1 MQNFLIKTKVTQLS
15 LICCLLLML
24 ACGKERT
31 NIVAK
36 AYHKT
41 TSYFNGYYNANE
53 ILKAT
58 TKMIDEQYQYPGGGL
73 FEIYYIGNEEQV
85 KNFEGDFDKIIEKN
99 DIVIYKHPNGGFADD
114 CRFMNGQSHYYKK
127 DFRKAMENFDYV
139 IETYPESKIIPKTY
153 LWKAMTHYEA
163 GNPELA
169 IDILEKHIFPY
180 DTIEFDKKGALDMAI
195 FQSKLAIDSSNYPA
209 AAKRLAPIV
218 DDVKGRQN
226 RAKAHF
232 LLAQLYAEADDFPQS
247 FEHFELVEKYSQDY
261 DLTFMS
267 KMKIAHLYIDFS
279 EGQDDDMK
287 VFEYLSKLLKDEK
300 NIEYAD
306 QILYELGQLEL
317 KKDSVDN
324 ALDYFRESITANQG
338 KPRFRALSS
347 YAIGKVYFER
357 YQQYDSAQVYF
368 DAAANSITK
377 NDAEYKE
384 ITTLAKT
391 LRNYVTFKNTIA
403 YQDSMLY
410 LYSLSE
416 EDLEKAIAKVAE
428 EEERK
433 KQEKLRAEQAKKAQE
448 ERELR
453 ENMGGNGGR
462 GMNNSFMNNFG
473 ERNSQQAGASNW
485 YFDNPTAVT
494 QGITAFQTKW
504 GRRTNEDHW
513 RRSRKAL
520 SNLAANGEQGGEAEL
535 SPEKAKADS
544 VMKEEFGDNFKYYVD
559 IPKNSDD
566 SLKSEIM
573 IEEAMYG
580 LGRIFA
586 QKLNEP
592 DSAIKTFEALL
603 DRYENSDFDLRSRY
617 ALYQLYMEA
626 DNPIFNVHRNFILNE
641 HPKSIYAYL
650 ILGKDPNEL
659 KEEENNFSYAYTGL
673 LSSYR
678 NRQYET
684 AIGFSEFLLG
694 QFGTDNPKLDYAEL
708 HYIRGM
714 SYGYM
719 GNRDSL
725 RDILTYVVNAFPE
738 ADVTPVAKIT
748 LDYMQTGK
756 AKGSRP
762 TSSTNKAQSKEK
774 GDGSLTDPNNER
786 YEGFAVEPKTNDKIF
801 VLMYIDQKNV
811 SKGDATSKVSN
822 FNKDKFSK
830 LNLKTFTFL
839 YKSQY
844 LLPYISHF
852 TTEEEAAAYVKSFL
866 ANPISKELLPSETD
880 RVFYISHSNFKVA
893 YGRKRME
900 DYMLYFENIIDK

>member
-1 MQNFLIKTKVTQLS
+1 
-15 LICCLLLML
+15 
-24 ACGKERT
+24 
-31 NIVAK
+31 
-36 AYHKT
+36 
-41 TSYFNGYYNANE
+41 
-53 ILKAT
+53 
-58 TKMIDEQYQYPGGGL
+58 
-73 FEIYYIGNEEQV
+73 
-85 KNFEGDFDKIIEKN
+85 
-99 DIVIYKHPNGGFADD
+99 
-114 CRFMNGQSHYYKK
+114 
-127 DFRKAMENFDYV
+127 MENFDDV
-139 IETYPESKIIPKTY
+139 IESYPESDIIPKTY

-169 IDILEKHIFPY
+169 IDIMEEHIYPF
-180 DTIEFDKKGALDMAI
+180 DTIEFDRKGTLYMAI
-195 FQSKLAIDSSNYPA
+195 FQSKLAIDTSNFAGA
-209 AAKRLAPIV
+209 AEVLEPIV
-218 DDVKGRQN
+218 DDVIGRQN

-232 LLAQLYAEADDFPQS
+232 LLAQLQAKNGDFPHS
-247 FEHFELVEKYSQDY
+247 FEHFELVEKYSNDY
-261 DLTFMS
+261 DLTFMA

-287 VFEYLSKLLKDEK
+287 VYDYLIKLLNDEK
-300 NIEYAD
+300 NLDYAD

-317 KKDSVDN
+317 KKDSIN
-324 ALDYFRESITANQG
+324 NSLDYFRESIVANKG

-347 YAIGKVYFER
+347 YAIGNIFFER
-357 YQQYDSAQVYF
+357 FQQYDSAQVYF
-368 DAAANSITK
+368 DAASNAITE
-377 NDAEYKE
+377 NDAEFDE
-384 ITTLAKT
+384 ITTIAKT
-391 LRNYVTFKNTIA
+391 LRDYVEFKTTII

-416 EDLEKAIAKVAE
+416 EELEKVVAKVAE
-428 EEERK
+428 EEEK
-433 KQEKLRAEQAKKAQE
+433 KRQE
-448 ERELR
+448 ELRNQEQKRREEEIALR

-473 ERNSQQAGASNW
+473 ERNNRQAGASNW

-494 QGITAFQTKW
+494 QGITQFQSKW
-504 GRRTNEDHW
+504 GRRQNEDHW
-513 RRSRKAL
+513 RRSKKAL
-520 SNLAANGEQGGEAEL
+520 SFAKNEEGEAAEL
-535 SPEKAKADS
+535 TPEQQKADS
-544 VMKEEFGDNFKYYVD
+544 LMKQEFGDNFKYYAD
-559 IPKNSDD
+559 IPKNGDD
-566 SLKSEIM
+566 SLKSETM

-580 LGRIFA
+580 LGRIFS

-592 DSAIKTFEALL
+592 DSAIKVFESLL

-617 ALYQLYMEA
+617 ALYQLYKDLE
-626 DNPIFNVHRNFILNE
+626 NPIFNVHRNFILNE

-659 KEEENNFSYAYTGL
+659 KEEENDFSYAYTGL
-673 LSSYR
+673 LTSYR

-738 ADVTPVAKIT
+738 ADVTPIAKTT
-748 LDYMQTGK
+748 LDYMNTGK
-756 AKGSRP
+756 TKGTRP
-762 TSSTNKAQSKEK
+762 TSTPTSQTKEE
-774 GDGSLTDPNNER
+774 GDGSLSDPNNPR
-786 YEGFAVEPKTNDKIF
+786 YQGFALEPKPNDKIF

-811 SKGDATSKVSN
+811 KKGDATSNVSD
-822 FNKDKFSK
+822 FNKKNFPK

-839 YKSQY
+839 YKSQF

-852 TTEEEAAAYVKSFL
+852 KTQEEAVAYVNGFL
-866 ANPISKELLPSETD
+866 ADPMAKNLLPAETD
-880 RVFYISHSNFKVA
+880 RIFYISHSNFKVA

-900 DYMLYFENIIDK
+900 DYMLFFEHIINK

>member
-1 MQNFLIKTKVTQLS
+1 MQYFLIKSKVTQLS
-15 LICCLLLML
+15 LICCLLLFV

-31 NIVAK
+31 NFLAK
-36 AYHKT
+36 GYHKT

-58 TKMIDEQYQYPGGGL
+58 TFMIDDQYQYPGGGL
-73 FEIYYIGNEEQV
+73 FDIYYIGTADEV
-85 KNFEGDFDKIIEKN
+85 KNYEGDFDKIIEKN
-99 DIVIYKHPNGGFADD
+99 DIVIYKHPHGGFADK

-127 DFRKAMENFDYV
+127 DYKKAMENFDDV
-139 IETYPESKIIPKTY
+139 LESYPESKIHPKTY

-169 IDILEKHIFPY
+169 IDILEEHIYPY
-180 DTIEFDKKGALDMAI
+180 DTIEFDKKGALDMAL
-195 FQSKLAIDSSNYPA
+195 FQSKLALDTSNYA
-209 AAKRLAPIV
+209 AAAEIIEPIV
-218 DDVKGRQN
+218 EDVKGRQN

-232 LLAQLYAEADDFPQS
+232 LMGQLHSKLGDFPHS
-247 FEHFELVEKYSQDY
+247 FEHFELVEKYSKDY

-287 VFEYLSKLLKDEK
+287 VYEYLQKLLKEEK
-300 NIEYAD
+300 NLDYAD

-317 KKDSVDN
+317 KKDSIDN
-324 ALDYFRESITANQG
+324 SLDYFRESITANKG

-347 YAIGKVYFER
+347 YAIGKIYFER
-357 YQQYDSAQVYF
+357 FQQYDSAQVYF
-368 DAAANSITK
+368 DAASNAITE

-384 ITTLAKT
+384 ITTIAKT
-391 LRNYVTFKNTIA
+391 LRDYVAFKTTIV

-416 EDLEKAIAKVAE
+416 EDLEKVIAQVAEAEEKKKQAELREQEQKRVAE
-428 EEERK
+428 E
-433 KQEKLRAEQAKKAQE
+433 RA
-448 ERELR
+448 LR
-453 ENMGGNGGR
+453 ENLGGNGGR

-473 ERNSQQAGASNW
+473 ERNSRQGGASSW

-494 QGITAFQTKW
+494 QGITQFQATW
-504 GRRTNEDHW
+504 GRRQNEDNW
-513 RRSRKAL
+513 RRSKKAL
-520 SNLAANGEQGGEAEL
+520 SFAKNKEGEAVEL
-535 SPEKAKADS
+535 TPEQQMADS
-544 VMKEEFGDNFKYYVD
+544 LMKQEFGDNFKYYVD

-566 SLKSEIM
+566 SLKSEMM

-580 LGRIFA
+580 LGRIFS

-592 DSAIKTFEALL
+592 DSAIKVFEGLL
-603 DRYENSDFDLRSRY
+603 DRYENSDYDLRSRY
-617 ALYQLYMEA
+617 ALYQLYKEL
-626 DNPIFNVHRNFILNE
+626 DNPIFNVHSNFILNE

-659 KEEENNFSYAYTGL
+659 KEEENDFSYAYTGL
-673 LSSYR
+673 LTSYR

-725 RDILTYVVNAFPE
+725 YDILTYVVNAFPE
-738 ADVTPVAKIT
+738 ADVTPIAKTT
-748 LDYMQTGK
+748 LDYMNTGK
-756 AKGSRP
+756 TKGTRP
-762 TSSTNKAQSKEK
+762 TSTSASNKEEA
-774 GDGSLTDPNNER
+774 GDGSLSDPNNPR
-786 YEGFAVEPKTNDKIF
+786 YEGFGLEPKPNDKIF

-811 SKGDATSKVSN
+811 SKGDATSKVSD
-822 FNKDKFSK
+822 FNKQNFSK

-839 YKSQY
+839 YKSQF

-852 TTEEEAAAYVKSFL
+852 TTEEEAVTYVNGFL
-866 ANPISKELLPSETD
+866 ADPMAKQLLPAETD
-880 RVFYISHSNFKVA
+880 RIFYISHSNFKVA

-900 DYMLYFENIIDK
+900 DYMLFFEHIINK

>member
-1 MQNFLIKTKVTQLS
+1 MQNIFSKSQVTQLS
-15 LICCLLLML
+15 LICFLLLL
-24 ACGKERT
+24 VSCGKERT
-31 NIVAK
+31 NFLAK
-36 AYHKT
+36 AYHRT

-58 TKMIDEQYQYPGGGL
+58 TSLIDEQYEYPGGGL
-73 FEIYYIGNEEQV
+73 FDIYYIGTEDQV
-85 KNFEGDFDKIIEKN
+85 KNYESDFDKIIEKN

-127 DFRKAMENFDYV
+127 DYRKAMENFDFV
-139 IETYPESKIIPKTY
+139 LENFPKSKILPKTY

-169 IDILEKHIFPY
+169 VDILEEHIFPY
-180 DTIEFDKKGALDMAI
+180 DTIEFDKRGELDMAI
-195 FQSKLAIDSSNYPA
+195 FQSKLAIDTSNYVA
-209 AAKRLAPIV
+209 AAEHLTPIV
-218 DDVKGRQN
+218 EKVKGRQN
-226 RAKAHF
+226 RAKAYF
-232 LLAQLYAEADDFPQS
+232 LLAQLYAKLEDFPQS
-247 FEHFELVEKYSQDY
+247 FEHYELVEKYSQDY

-267 KMKIAHLYIDFS
+267 KIQIAHLYIDFS
-279 EGQDDDMK
+279 EGQDDDSK
-287 VFEYLSKLLKDEK
+287 VYEYLNKLLNDEK
-300 NIEYAD
+300 NLEYAD

-317 KKDSVDN
+317 KKDSTEN
-324 ALDYFRESITANQG
+324 ALEYFRESISSSQG
-338 KPRFRALSS
+338 KPRFKALSS
-347 YAIGKVYFER
+347 YSIGKIFFENS
-357 YQQYDSAQVYF
+357 QEYDSAQVYF
-368 DAAANSITK
+368 DLAANSITK
-377 NDAEYKE
+377 NDAEYEE
-384 ITTLAKT
+384 ITTIAKT
-391 LRNYVTFKNTIA
+391 LRDYVAFKNTIT
-403 YQDSMLY
+403 YQDSMLW

-416 EDLEKAIAKVAE
+416 EELEEAVAKVAE

-433 KQEKLRAEQAKKAQE
+433 RQEELRKERERKAAE

-453 ENMGGNGGR
+453 ANMGGNGGR
-462 GMNNSFMNNFG
+462 GMNNAFMNSMGQN
-473 ERNSQQAGASNW
+473 RNGGGNRNRGGSW

-494 QGITAFQTKW
+494 QGITQFQATW
-504 GRRTNEDHW
+504 GRRANEDNW

-520 SNLAANGEQGGEAEL
+520 SFANQGEDEEEKEL
-535 SPEKAKADS
+535 TPEEVKADS
-544 VMKEEFGDNFKYYVD
+544 MMKEEFGDNYKYYVD
-559 IPKNSDD
+559 IPKNSED
-566 SLKSEIM
+566 STESEAS

-586 QKLNEP
+586 QKLDEP
-592 DSAIKTFEALL
+592 DSAMKVFEALL
-603 DRYENSDFDLRSRY
+603 DRYEDSEYDLRTRY
-617 ALYQLYMEA
+617 ALYQLYKEA

-659 KEEENNFSYAYTGL
+659 KAEQNDFAFAYTGL

-678 NRQYET
+678 DRQYET

-694 QFGTDNPKLDYAEL
+694 QFGTENPELDYAEL

-738 ADVTPVAKIT
+738 ADVTPLAQVT
-748 LDYMQTGK
+748 LDYMRNGK
-756 AKGSRP
+756 SKGTRP
-762 TSSTNKAQSKEK
+762 GSVTKSKENT
-774 GDGSLTDPNNER
+774 DPELNDPNNAR
-786 YEGFAVEPKTNDKIF
+786 YQGFAPDPKPNDKIF

-811 SKGDATSKVSN
+811 TKGEATSKVSN
-822 FNKDKFSK
+822 FNKANFAK

-852 TTEEEAAAYVKSFL
+852 KTQEEAAAYVNKFL
-866 ANPISKELLPSETD
+866 EDPIAKELLPAETD

-900 DYMLYFENIIDK
+900 DYMAYFENVINK

>member
-1 MQNFLIKTKVTQLS
+1 MQNFLLKSKVTQLS
-15 LICCLLLML
+15 LICCLLLFV

-31 NIVAK
+31 NIIAK
-36 AYHKT
+36 GYHKT

-58 TKMIDEQYQYPGGGL
+58 TFMIDDQYKYPGGGL
-73 FEIYYIGNEEQV
+73 FDIYYIGTAKEV
-85 KNFEGDFDKIIEKN
+85 KNYETDFDKIIEKN

-114 CRFMNGQSHYYKK
+114 CRFMNGQSHYFKK
-127 DFRKAMENFDYV
+127 DFKKAMENFDDV
-139 IETYPESKIIPKTY
+139 IETYPESNIIPKTY

-169 IDILEKHIFPY
+169 IDILETHIYPF
-180 DTIEFDKKGALDMAI
+180 DTIVFDKKGTLDMAL
-195 FQSKLAIDSSNYPA
+195 FQSKLAIDTSNFEA
-209 AAKRLAPIV
+209 AAEILEPIV
-218 DDVKGRQN
+218 ENVRGRQN

-232 LLAQLYAEADDFPQS
+232 LVAQLQAENGDFPHS

-267 KMKIAHLYIDFS
+267 KMKIAHLFIDFS

-287 VFEYLSKLLKDEK
+287 VFEYLNKLLKDEK
-300 NIEYAD
+300 NLDYAD

-317 KKDSVDN
+317 KKDSIDN
-324 ALDYFRESITANQG
+324 SLDYFRESILANKG
-338 KPRFRALSS
+338 KPRYRALSS
-347 YAIGKVYFER
+347 YAIGRIYFEQF
-357 YQQYDSAQVYF
+357 QQYDSAQVYF
-368 DAAANSITK
+368 DAASNAITE

-384 ITTLAKT
+384 ITTIAKT
-391 LRNYVTFKNTIA
+391 LRNYVEFKNTIA

-416 EDLEKAIAKVAE
+416 EELEKKIAQVAE
-428 EEERK
+428 TEEK
-433 KQEKLRAEQAKKAQE
+433 KRQEELRQDEAKRVAE

-462 GMNNSFMNNFG
+462 GSNNDFMNNFG
-473 ERNSQQAGASNW
+473 ERNNNQAGASNW

-494 QGITAFQTKW
+494 QGITQFQAKW
-504 GRRTNEDHW
+504 GRRQNEDHW

-520 SNLAANGEQGGEAEL
+520 SFAKNKEGEEAE
-535 SPEKAKADS
+535 STPEQLEADS
-544 VMKEEFGDNFKYYVD
+544 LMKTEFGDNFKYYVD
-559 IPKNSDD
+559 IPKNGKD
-566 SLKSEIM
+566 SLKSESM

-580 LGRIFA
+580 LGRIFS

-592 DSAIKTFEALL
+592 DSAIKVFEGLL
-603 DRYENSDFDLRSRY
+603 DRYEDSDYDLRSRY
-617 ALYQLYMEA
+617 ALYQLYKQLE
-626 DNPIFNVHRNFILNE
+626 NPIFNVHQNFILNE

-659 KEEENNFSYAYTGL
+659 KDEENDFSYAYTGL
-673 LSSYR
+673 LTSYR

-738 ADVTPVAKIT
+738 ADVAPIAKTT
-748 LDYMQTGK
+748 LDYLNTGK
-756 AKGSRP
+756 TKGTRP
-762 TSSTNKAQSKEK
+762 NSTSTSKTKEE
-774 GDGSLTDPNNER
+774 GDGSLSDPNNPR
-786 YEGFAVEPKTNDKIF
+786 YQGFGLEPKPNDKIF

-811 SKGDATSKVSN
+811 SKGDATSKVSD
-822 FNKDKFSK
+822 FNKKNFAK

-839 YKSQY
+839 YKSQF

-852 TTEEEAAAYVKSFL
+852 KVQEEAVAYVNGFL
-866 ANPISKELLPSETD
+866 AAPMAKQLMPAETD
-880 RVFYISHSNFKVA
+880 RIFYISHSNFKVA

-900 DYMLYFENIIDK
+900 DYMLFFEYILNK

>member
-1 MQNFLIKTKVTQLS
+1 MQNFLIKSKVTQLS
-15 LICCLLLML
+15 LITCLLLFA
-24 ACGKERT
+24 ACGKQRT
-31 NIVAK
+31 NILAK
-36 AYHKT
+36 GYHKT

-58 TKMIDEQYQYPGGGL
+58 TRMIDDQYQYPGGGL
-73 FEIYYIGNEEQV
+73 FDIYYIGTEDEV
-85 KNFEGDFDKIIEKN
+85 KNYEGDFDKIIEKN

-114 CRFMNGQSHYYKK
+114 CRFMNGQSHYFKK
-127 DFRKAMENFDYV
+127 DYRKAMENFDDV
-139 IETYPESKIIPKTY
+139 IESYPESKILPKTY
-153 LWKAMTHYEA
+153 LWKAMTYYEA

-169 IDILEKHIFPY
+169 IDILETHIYPF
-180 DTIEFDKKGALDMAI
+180 DTIEFDKKGVLDMAI
-195 FQSKLAIDSSNYPA
+195 FQSKLALDTSNYMA
-209 AAKRLAPIV
+209 AAETIAPIV
-218 DDVKGRQN
+218 DEVKGRHN

-232 LLAQLYAEADDFPQS
+232 LLAQLHAKTEDFPQS

-261 DLTFMS
+261 ELTFMS

-279 EGQDDDMK
+279 EGQDDDSQ
-287 VFEYLSKLLKDEK
+287 VYEYLTKLLNDEK
-300 NIEYAD
+300 NLDYAD

-317 KKDSVDN
+317 KKDSIDN
-324 ALDYFRESITANQG
+324 SLAYFRESILANKG

-347 YAIGKVYFER
+347 YAIGKIFFER
-357 YQQYDSAQVYF
+357 FQQYDSAQIYF
-368 DAAANSITK
+368 DAASSAITK
-377 NDAEYKE
+377 NDAEYEE
-384 ITTLAKT
+384 ITTIAKT
-391 LRNYVTFKNTIA
+391 LKDYVNFKNTIA

-416 EDLEKAIAKVAE
+416 EDLEKKVAQVAE
-428 EEERK
+428 AEEKRKQEEERK
-433 KQEKLRAEQAKKAQE
+433 AEQKRREE
-448 ERELR
+448 ERALR

-462 GMNNSFMNNFG
+462 GMNNNFMNNFG
-473 ERNSQQAGASNW
+473 ERGNNDRQQGRAGNW

-494 QGITAFQTKW
+494 QGITQFQAKW
-504 GRRTNEDHW
+504 GRRANEDHW
-513 RRSRKAL
+513 RRSRKDL
-520 SNLAANGEQGGEAEL
+520 SFANNEDGEEAEL
-535 SPEKAKADS
+535 SPEQQEADS
-544 VMKEEFGDNFKYYVD
+544 LMKEEFGDNFKYYVD
-559 IPKNSDD
+559 IPKNSKD
-566 SLKSEIM
+566 STKSEAM

-580 LGRIFA
+580 LGRIYA

-592 DSAIKTFEALL
+592 DSAIKVFEGLL

-617 ALYQLYMEA
+617 ALYQIYKEME
-626 DNPIFNVHRNFILNE
+626 NPIFNVHRNFILNE

-659 KEEENNFSYAYTGL
+659 KEEENDFSYAYTGL
-673 LSSYR
+673 LTSYR

-714 SYGYM
+714 AYGYM

-725 RDILTYVVNAFPE
+725 RDILTYVVNAYPE
-738 ADVTPVAKIT
+738 ADVTPVAKRT
-748 LDYMQTGK
+748 LDYMNTGK
-756 AKGSRP
+756 TKGTRPSSTSTSKGS
-762 TSSTNKAQSKEK
+762 EG
-774 GDGSLTDPNNER
+774 GDPSLTDPNNPR
-786 YEGFAVEPKTNDKIF
+786 YQGFAQEPKANDKIF

-811 SKGDATSKVSN
+811 KKGDATSKVSN
-822 FNKDKFSK
+822 FNKANFAK

-852 TTEEEAAAYVKSFL
+852 KNEEEAVAYVNGFL
-866 ANPISKELLPSETD
+866 ADPVSKELLPAETD

-900 DYMLYFENIIDK
+900 DYMLYFENILNK

>member
-1 MQNFLIKTKVTQLS
+1 
-15 LICCLLLML
+15 ML
-24 ACGKERT
+24 VAACGKERT
-31 NIVAK
+31 NILARG
-36 AYHKT
+36 YHKT

-58 TKMIDEQYQYPGGGL
+58 TFMIDDQYQYPGGGL
-73 FEIYYIGNEEQV
+73 FDIYYIGNEQEV
-85 KNFEGDFDKIIEKN
+85 KNYEGDFDKIIEKN

-127 DFRKAMENFDYV
+127 DYKKAMENFDDV
-139 IETYPESKIIPKTY
+139 IESYPESKIIPKTY
-153 LWKAMTHYEA
+153 LWKAKTHYEA

-169 IDILEKHIFPY
+169 IDILEKHIYPY

-195 FQSKLAIDSSNYPA
+195 FQSKLAIDTSNFA
-209 AAKRLAPIV
+209 AAAEILEPIA
-218 DDVKGRQN
+218 DEVKGRQN

-232 LLAQLYAEADDFPQS
+232 LLGQLQARNDNFPQS
-247 FEHFELVEKYSQDY
+247 FEHFTLVEKYSKDY

-279 EGQDDDMK
+279 EGKDDDMQ
-287 VFEYLSKLLKDEK
+287 VYEYLNKLLKDEK
-300 NIEYAD
+300 NIDYAD

-317 KKDSVDN
+317 KKDSIDN
-324 ALDYFRESITANQG
+324 SMNYFRQSIAANQG

-347 YAIGKVYFER
+347 YAIGKIYFER
-357 YQQYDSAQVYF
+357 FQQYDSAQVYF
-368 DAAANSITK
+368 DAAANAITE

-384 ITTLAKT
+384 ITTIAKT
-391 LRNYVTFKNTIA
+391 LRDYVQFKNTIV

-416 EDLEKAIAKVAE
+416 EELEKKVAQIAE

-433 KQEKLRAEQAKKAQE
+433 RQEKLRAEEQKRRE
-448 ERELR
+448 EEMALR

-462 GMNNSFMNNFG
+462 GMNNNFMNNFG
-473 ERNSQQAGASNW
+473 ERNRQQAGASSW

-494 QGITAFQTKW
+494 QGISQFQATW
-504 GRRTNEDHW
+504 GRRQNEDHW
-513 RRSRKAL
+513 RRSKKAL
-520 SNLAANGEQGGEAEL
+520 SFAKNKEGEAEEL
-535 SPEKAKADS
+535 TPEQQKADS
-544 VMKEEFGDNFKYYVD
+544 LMKQEFGDNFKYYVD
-559 IPKNSDD
+559 IPKTSED
-566 SLKSEIM
+566 SLKSELM

-592 DSAIKTFEALL
+592 DSAIKVFEGLL
-603 DRYENSDFDLRSRY
+603 DRYENSDYDLRSRY
-617 ALYQLYMEA
+617 ALYQLYKEQE
-626 DNPIFNVHRNFILNE
+626 NPIFNVHLNYILNE

-659 KEEENNFSYAYTGL
+659 KEEENDFSYAYTGL
-673 LSSYR
+673 LTSYR

-725 RDILTYVVNAFPE
+725 RDILTFVVSAYPE
-738 ADVTPVAKIT
+738 ADVTPIAQKT
-748 LDYMQTGK
+748 LDYMNTGK
-756 AKGSRP
+756 TKGTRP
-762 TSSTNKAQSKEK
+762 SASSTTKKEENK
-774 GDGSLTDPNNER
+774 DGSLSDPNNPR
-786 YEGFAVEPKTNDKIF
+786 YEGFAREPKANDKIF

-811 SKGDATSKVSN
+811 SKGDATAKVSD
-822 FNKDKFSK
+822 FNKKNFAK

-852 TTEEEAAAYVKSFL
+852 TSEEEAVAYVNGFL
-866 ANPISKELLPSETD
+866 ADPISKTLLPAETD
-880 RVFYISHSNFKVA
+880 RIFYISHSNFKVA

-900 DYMLYFENIIDK
+900 DYMLFFEYILNK